1 MPLTLHS
8 KVEIARVIVLARA
21 SALHRGK
28 RDPSPLDNGCGT
40 VSVGLHETGS
50 AGVLRDVSIVFYNR
64 TAVM

>member
-50 AGVLRDVSIVFYNR
+50 GVLRDDSIVFYNR